1 MLPLRFRP
9 YGELRASGH
18 IARRVDQMSP
28 MIPATHTTRPVTG
41 FVQPDR
47 LSLMRFD
54 ADRSACRYFSHSLH
68 VARAKA
74 RQYRSAP
81 PECFDDSL
89 IENLAKIGVVE
100 TNFARRFVIFE
111 GHDLIGLL
119 APRQDPRS
127 EPPEQPTSV
136 VHSRSGF
143 VGHDLHGRSLGCNTP
158 ATFPFPGESSHFD
171 LKSSGPLDPWS
182 RRGRAQR
189 PTRTLDAS

>member
-74 RQYRSAP
+74 PQYKIAAP
-81 PECFDDSL
+81 DGFDDSQ
-89 IENLAKIGVVE
+89 IENLAIIGGVE
-100 TNFARRFVIFE
+100 TNCDRRFVIFE

-119 APRQDPRS
+119 AHR
-127 EPPEQPTSV
+127 
-136 VHSRSGF
+136 GKI
-143 VGHDLHGRSLGCNTP
+143 LGRSHRNSQQAWYILAP
-158 ATFPFPGESSHFD
+158 ALSVMTCMEGLSAATHPQPSPFQTKAVTSI
-171 LKSSGPLDPWS
+171 
-182 RRGRAQR
+182 
-189 PTRTLDAS
+189 